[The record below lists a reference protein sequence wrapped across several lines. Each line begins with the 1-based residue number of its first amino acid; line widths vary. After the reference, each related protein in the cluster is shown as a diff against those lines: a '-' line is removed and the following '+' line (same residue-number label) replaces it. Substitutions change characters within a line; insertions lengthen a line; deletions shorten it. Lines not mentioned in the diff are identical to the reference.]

1 MATMQR
7 LSVSLMLMLAI
18 TLAFAAE
25 PPWTNNAST
34 LVFLGTDGKLNYKPY
49 TDRGD
54 VIPDFSRCG
63 YGGGGVELSTIP
75 VALTVSPQPD
85 STDDTKRIQAALD
98 RVAKLP
104 IDKNG
109 FRGAVLLKR
118 GRYRVESPLRI
129 SVS

>member
-7 LSVSLMLMLAI
+7 LSVSLTLMLAVA
-18 TLAFAAE
+18 LAFAAD
-25 PPWTNNAST
+25 PPPTNRAGT
-34 LVFLGTDGKLNYKPY
+34 LVFLGADGKLNYKPY

-63 YGGGGVELSTIP
+63 YGGGGVELPTVP
-75 VALTVSPQPD
+75 VAVTVSPQLD

-98 RVAKLP
+98 GVAKLP
-104 IDKNG
+104 VNKSG

-118 GRYRVESPLRI
+118 GR
-129 SVS
+129 